1 MTLDLHTQGFL
12 DALHRIDARKKKKI
26 GSLFSGYGGLD
37 LAVSKVLNAEVAWH
51 CEWEDAP
58 SKVLEAH
65 FPGVPNYRDVSK
77 VDWDSVEPVDI
88 LTGGFPCQDLSLAG
102 KRAGMQEGTR
112 SGLWSEFYKAITILK
127 PKMVVIE
134 NVRGLLS
141 AKADSGM
148 EYETEIMEQ
157 AERGTVLR
165 ALGAV
170 LGDLADIGYDAKW
183 RRSSFRCRSA
193 APAFPSLHHSLPKRG
208 GGQSLPTPTV
218 SDQYTG
224 NLSSTQQKPGS
235 MHSVT
240 LAQVFHKAELFPTP
254 TTRDYKDGSADH
266 ERDGKVQTDTVAR
279 AIFSSGEIALMG
291 TPRTSSANGSTPKQV
306 ALGAPKSRIEDQVKL
321 FPTLRASD
329 SYERRNQK
337 TMDRIAKDGGDM
349 TMTTLA
355 RTETN
360 WGKFE
365 PAIRR
370 WEAVIGRP
378 APEPT
383 KPDGKDGNH
392 RLSSKFTEWM
402 MGLPDNWITGHD
414 LKRNDELKL
423 AGNGVVPQQAEL
435 ALRLLLEER

>member
-1 MTLDLHTQGFL
+1 M
-12 DALHRIDARKKKKI
+12 KI

-37 LAVSKVLNAEVAWH
+37 LAVSKVTGATVAWH

-58 SKVLEAH
+58 SKVLEAN
-65 FPGVPNYRDVSK
+65 FPGVPNYRDVSQ
-77 VDWDSVEPVDI
+77 VDWHSVEPVDI

-102 KRAGMQEGTR
+102 KRAGLQEGTR
-112 SGLWSEFYKAITILK
+112 SGLWSEFHKAIDILR
-127 PKMVVIE
+127 PSLVVIE

-141 AKADSGM
+141 AKADSGL
-148 EYETEIMEQ
+148 EYGPEIMDQ
-157 AERGTVLR
+157 ARGGGAVLR

-170 LGDLADIGYDAKW
+170 LGDLADIGYDARW
-183 RRSSFRCRSA
+183 RGLRASDAGAPHQRFRVFITA
-193 APAFPSLHHSLPKRG
+193 YPAG

-224 NLSSTQQKPGS
+224 NLASTQQKPVS

-240 LAQVFHKAELFPTP
+240 LAQVFHKPELFPTP

-266 ERDGKVQTDTVAR
+266 QRDGKVQTDTVAR
-279 AIFSSGEIALMG
+279 AIFSSGEVALMG

-306 ALGAPKSRIEDQVKL
+306 AAGAPKARIEDQVL
-321 FPTLRASD
+321 L
-329 SYERRNQK
+329 
-337 TMDRIAKDGGDM
+337 
-349 TMTTLA
+349 
-355 RTETN
+355 TN

-370 WEAVIGRP
+370 WEAILGRP

-383 KPDGKDGNH
+383 KPDGKDNNH

-402 MGLPDNWITGHD
+402 MGLPDGWITGYD

-435 ALRLLLEER
+435 ALRLLLELPEIREN